1 MSDLELLLEKVRTAE
16 AGSLELDGQ
25 IFNAVVGVDAHD
37 AKRWY
42 GGGIE
47 SHVTTSFDAI
57 VALIERELPGWNIQ
71 VFKNDEGW
79 MARLRSPRYDLFCT
93 NVVDGV
99 ERRVPSGPLALCAA
113 FLAAKAALEQT
124 GSGETG
130 NE

>member
-16 AGSLELDGQ
+16 VGSWELDGQ

-47 SHVTTSFDAI
+47 SHVTTSLDAI
-57 VALIERELPGWNIQ
+57 VALIEREFLVNTTRTTT
-71 VFKNDEGW
+71 D
-79 MARLRSPRYDLFCT
+79 
-93 NVVDGV
+93 
-99 ERRVPSGPLALCAA
+99 PSGCSAQITWWPEGLTGGKRVQSNEINVSLPLALCAA
-113 FLAAKAALEQT
+113 FLSAKIQT